1 MANRSLR
8 SSVREVLLIV
18 VGVIIAFGV
27 DARWEDY
34 LERREELRTLR
45 SLQVEMLENGS
56 RLEQAIQVRMGAR
69 NAGRT
74 LLDMTGP
81 AAQPHLISVVDSLL
95 LATSM
100 GVATYDP
107 VTGSTDAL
115 VVGGRLA
122 SISNDSLRL
131 ALASW
136 PEQLRD
142 LREDEVWMIEYSMF
156 DGLPISFGPH
166 LFGSTGPNW
175 HAPPGELT
183 PLPLLRD
190 PNFARTIEIHIS
202 SFDQIIRAAEALAL
216 GIDDLTR
223 LLESELD

>member
-1 MANRSLR
+1 MTDRSLR

-45 SLQVEMLENGS
+45 SLRVEMLENGS

-81 AAQPHLISVVDSLL
+81 GAQPQLISIVDSLL

-156 DGLPISFGPH
+156 EGLPISFGQH
-166 LFGSTGPNW
+166 LFGASGPSW
-175 HAPPGELT
+175 QASPGGLT

-216 GIDDLTR
+216 GIADLTR

>member
-1 MANRSLR
+1 MTNRSLR
-8 SSVREVLLIV
+8 NSVREVLLIV
-18 VGVIIAFGV
+18 VGVVAAFGV

-56 RLEQAIQVRMGAR
+56 RLEQAIQVRMDAR
-69 NAGRT
+69 DAGRT

-81 AAQPHLISVVDSLL
+81 AAQPQLISIVDSLL
-95 LATSM
+95 MATSM

-122 SISNDSLRL
+122 SISSDSLRL

-142 LREDEVWMIEYSMF
+142 VREDEVWMIEYSMTN
-156 DGLPISFGPH
+156 GLPISFGQH
-166 LFGSTGPNW
+166 LFGSTGASW
-175 HAPPGELT
+175 RAPPGQLT
-183 PLPLLRD
+183 PVPLLRD
-190 PNFARTIEIHIS
+190 PNFARTIEIYIS
-202 SFDQIIRAAEALAL
+202 SFDQILRAAEALAL
-216 GIDDLTR
+216 GIGDLTR
-223 LLESELD
+223 LLASELD